1 MKILR
6 IIACFLWKLICNYS
20 ILRNCK
26 HYASMRSG
34 DVRFD
39 SIREDMRAL

>member
-6 IIACFLWKLICNYS
+6 IIACFLWKLICKYS

-39 SIREDMRAL
+39 SIREDLRAL